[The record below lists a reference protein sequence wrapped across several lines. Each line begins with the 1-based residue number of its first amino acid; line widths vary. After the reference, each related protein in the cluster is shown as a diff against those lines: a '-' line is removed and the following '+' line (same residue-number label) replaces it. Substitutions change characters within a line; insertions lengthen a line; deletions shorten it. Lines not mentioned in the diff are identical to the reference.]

1 MSVHEDTA
9 AVPEEEAATNIDR
22 VLRQL
27 PAGGLSASLAKA
39 WQVAAVDKRAA
50 ALLDAW
56 KIHGLPNQVDDDTP
70 SDQ

>member
-1 MSVHEDTA
+1 MSIDDQTSA
-9 AVPEEEAATNIDR
+9 AAPEAATNIDR
-22 VLRQL
+22 VLQQL

-39 WQVAAVDKRAA
+39 WQVAPVDKRAA

-56 KIHGLPNQVDDDTP
+56 KIHGLPKEVADDTP